1 MAGCVV
7 FVPIYGRLDL
17 AERCLRSLDATTP
30 GAVPFLVIDDCGPE
44 RTSDSWL
51 AGVMASG
58 RATTLLVNDRN
69 LGFVQ
74 TANRA
79 FAARQGRDVLLVNSD
94 VVVFPGWY
102 DGMLAAAGQGVASVT
117 AMSNQG
123 SIATI
128 AQGCL
133 YSSPE
138 QLAPIAEAAPDRG
151 AVETRH
157 LAELGAQVLL
167 DLPRRSPGD
176 AQLEH
181 ADDDRRPRLVR
192 HELSREV
199 VAAVSDRRQALHP
212 VTLPAQPLA
221 RDDGAFADARTFVF
235 GGSGH
240 HRRDHAPRR
249 RRRIELLGER
259 KEARSLREDLV
270 DAVEVVERIARPSVL
285 LRDEH
290 EIARGDVAHQQRLL

>member
-1 MAGCVV
+1 VAGCVV

-138 QLAPIAEAAPDRG
+138 QLAPIAEAARQSASPPVGMPVGVGHALFLADAALSDVGVFDLAFSPGYGEEVDWSIRARRRGWVHTAAPAVVVWHDAGASFGTGRTALRRWHELKLAMRYPREFLALRRRG
-151 AVETRH
+151 AVE
-157 LAELGAQVLL
+157 
-167 DLPRRSPGD
+167 
-176 AQLEH
+176 
-181 ADDDRRPRLVR
+181 LVR
-192 HELSREV
+192 
-199 VAAVSDRRQALHP
+199 
-212 VTLPAQPLA
+212 
-221 RDDGAFADARTFVF
+221 
-235 GGSGH
+235 
-240 HRRDHAPRR
+240 
-249 RRRIELLGER
+249 
-259 KEARSLREDLV
+259 
-270 DAVEVVERIARPSVL
+270 
-285 LRDEH
+285 
-290 EIARGDVAHQQRLL
+290 